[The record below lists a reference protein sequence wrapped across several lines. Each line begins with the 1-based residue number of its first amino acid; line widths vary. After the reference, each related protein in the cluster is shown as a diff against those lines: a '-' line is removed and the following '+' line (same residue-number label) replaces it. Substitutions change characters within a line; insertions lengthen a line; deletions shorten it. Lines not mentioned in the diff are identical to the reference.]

1 MIPASTSFPTSSCIA
16 WFLSAA
22 CPRFF
27 CLTGEHPSCTF
38 RRCFAMC
45 LGTPIIS
52 AGGTDNQEKDEKQ
65 SQNDKTGLGMEKTV
79 KDKAK
84 SKPES
89 VEALGAIRTGF
100 LGHSLRKS
108 GLGSETTNPK
118 KEIPSKLEDFT
129 KTVIILT
136 SQVAK
141 LKTLRCLL
149 LNVTKTLN
157 KFAQVLDSASSKA
170 ADQSVP
176 LAGQADTMPAE
187 GEKNTNQATISQL
200 F

>member
-1 MIPASTSFPTSSCIA
+1 MRP
-16 WFLSAA
+16 
-22 CPRFF
+22 
-27 CLTGEHPSCTF
+27 
-38 RRCFAMC
+38 
-45 LGTPIIS
+45 
-52 AGGTDNQEKDEKQ
+52 
-65 SQNDKTGLGMEKTV
+65 
-79 KDKAK
+79 
-84 SKPES
+84 
-89 VEALGAIRTGF
+89 
-100 LGHSLRKS
+100 
-108 GLGSETTNPK
+108 